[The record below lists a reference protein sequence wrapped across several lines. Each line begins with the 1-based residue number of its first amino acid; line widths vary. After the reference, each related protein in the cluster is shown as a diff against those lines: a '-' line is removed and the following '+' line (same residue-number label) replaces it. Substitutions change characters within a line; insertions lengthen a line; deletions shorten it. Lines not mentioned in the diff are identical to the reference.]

1 MGATFLGYSLPVRF
15 GFIQRLRSP
24 CRLIAARFRV
34 QVTAPNRIFDPHNIT
49 GTSIDIAD
57 GVDKYL

>member
-1 MGATFLGYSLPVRF
+1 VRF

-24 CRLIAARFRV
+24 YRLIAARFRV
-34 QVTAPNRIFDPHNIT
+34 QVTTPNRIFDPHNIT

>member
-1 MGATFLGYSLPVRF
+1 
-15 GFIQRLRSP
+15 
-24 CRLIAARFRV
+24 V
-34 QVTAPNRIFDPHNIT
+34 QVTTPNRIFDPRNIT